1 MDYIV
6 VEICSQK
13 QNDNKDATGQNED
26 GEVLQLAS
34 QNSITQLAKQK

>member
-13 QNDNKDATGQNED
+13 QKDSKDTTEMNED
-26 GEVLQLAS
+26 GEVL
-34 QNSITQLAKQK
+34 